1 MANLSRRQFS
11 KLASATLLGL
21 ATSASISLTGCS
33 AFANISAWI
42 PVATTAIDGIVSLL
56 GALVPPPAA
65 AIISAVK
72 AALAD
77 LGATI
82 AQYNAD
88 TNPADKATLLSKIRT
103 LLNDVAS
110 NFQNFLVQLNL
121 AGNPIIT
128 IVIGLANI
136 IFAAIAGFLNQL
148 PPAPAAAKGTT
159 LSSTYHIAG
168 ANHQIVPKLYKS
180 VGEFKK
186 DFNAVCVAD
195 GHPEIAIK

>member
-1 MANLSRRQFS
+1 MISRRDFG
-11 KLASATLLGL
+11 KRTGMGIIGVLFAGAFGM
-21 ATSASISLTGCS
+21 TGCS
-33 AFANISAWI
+33 AFADISAWI
-42 PVATTAIDGIVSLL
+42 PVATTAIDSIVSLL

-65 AIISAVK
+65 AIIAAVK
-72 AALAD
+72 VALLD

-82 AQYNAD
+82 TQYNAD
-88 TNPADKATLLSKIRT
+88 TNPADKATLLTKIRT

-148 PPAPAAAKGTT
+148 PPAPAAAQGVT
-159 LSSTYHIAG
+159 LTSTYHVAG

-180 VGEFKK
+180 VGEFKH
-186 DFNAVCVAD
+186 DWNTVCTAD
-195 GHPEIAIK
+195 GHPEIAIQ